1 MSANQ
6 FDFSSIADEVAAVQ
20 ADANVAKAGGGN
32 YTPPPKGLARLRF
45 IGYIELGK
53 HVKKVTGKPDKDEDQ
68 AWLIFELSGKGYEPK
83 VLDDGTKIPFRITV
97 KLNKS
102 LNEKAT
108 YYKLFKRMNYEQKAT
123 HFIQLL
129 GQGYLG
135 NVGHFEIPAKEAGG
149 QPTIIA
155 NFRDD
160 SGNLTIRPPR
170 VETMDEESGEVLIKT
185 VPVHEAIGE
194 QRCFVWDAK
203 PEWFDK
209 MWPSIYIPD
218 GDEPAEE
225 GKEKRSRNVYQN
237 MIKAALNFEGSPI
250 HQYLQSKG
258 ADLGIPDAEDA
269 KAGKGT
275 DAPKVDNDDPLNG
288 IG

>member
-1 MSANQ
+1 MSQ
-6 FDFSSIADEVAAVQ
+6 FDFTSIADEVAAVQ
-20 ADANVAKAGGGN
+20 ADANVAQAGGGN

-45 IGYIELGK
+45 IGYIEIGQ
-53 HVKKVTGKPDKDEDQ
+53 HTKKSKGKPDKNEDQ
-68 AWLIFELSGKGYEPK
+68 AWLIFELSGKGYEPR
-83 VLDDGTKIPFRITV
+83 VLDDGTKIPVRITV
-97 KLNKS
+97 KLYKS

-108 YYKLFKRMNYEQKAT
+108 YYKLFKRMNHEQKAT

-135 NVGHFEIPAKEAGG
+135 NVGHFEIPANEAGG
-149 QPTIIA
+149 KPIIIA

-160 SGNLTIRPPR
+160 AGNLTIRPPR
-170 VETMDEESGEVLIKT
+170 VETMDEETGDVVVKT
-185 VPVHEAIGE
+185 VPVPEAIGE

-218 GDEPAEE
+218 GDDEPAEE

-237 MIKAALNFEGSPI
+237 TIKAALNFEGSPI
-250 HQYLQSKG
+250 HQYLQAKG

-269 KAGKGT
+269 KGSKGSDAGTPG
-275 DAPKVDNDDPLNG
+275 NDDPLNG
-288 IG
+288 VG

>member
-1 MSANQ
+1 MSQ
-6 FDFSSIADEVAAVQ
+6 FDFTSIADEVAAVQ
-20 ADANVAKAGGGN
+20 ADANVAKAGGGS

-53 HVKKVTGKPDKDEDQ
+53 HVKKVQGKPDKNEDQ

-135 NVGHFEIPAKEAGG
+135 NVGHFEIPSKEPGG

-160 SGNLTIRPPR
+160 AGNLTIRPPR
-170 VETMDEESGEVLIKT
+170 IEAMDEETGDVVVKPI
-185 VPVHEAIGE
+185 PVAAAVSE
-194 QRCFVWDAK
+194 QRCLVWNAK
-203 PEWFDK
+203 PEHLGK
-209 MWPSIYIPD
+209 MWASLYIPEAEASE
-218 GDEPAEE
+218 GDE
-225 GKEKRSRNVYQN
+225 GKEQRSRNVYQN
-237 MIKAALNFEGSPI
+237 TIKSALNFEGSPI
-250 HQYLQSKG
+250 HQYLQSQG
-258 ADLGIPDAEDA
+258 VDLGIPEPDKGQASD
-269 KAGKGT
+269 AGKP
-275 DAPKVDNDDPLNG
+275 DADDPLNG
-288 IG
+288 VG

>member
-1 MSANQ
+1 MSQ
-6 FDFSSIADEVAAVQ
+6 FDFTSIADEVASVQ

-53 HVKKVTGKPDKDEDQ
+53 HVKKVQGKPDKNEDQ
-68 AWLIFELSGKGYEPK
+68 AWLIFELGGKGYEPK
-83 VLDDGTKIPFRITV
+83 VLDAGTKIPVRITV

-123 HFIQLL
+123 NFIQLL
-129 GQGYLG
+129 GQPFLG

-160 SGNLTIRPPR
+160 AGNLTIRPPR
-170 VETMDEESGEVLIKT
+170 IEAMDEETGDVVVKPI
-185 VPVHEAIGE
+185 PVAAAISE
-194 QRCFVWDAK
+194 QRCLVWNAK
-203 PEWFDK
+203 PEHLGK
-209 MWPSIYIPD
+209 MWASLYIPEAEASE
-218 GDEPAEE
+218 GDE
-225 GKEKRSRNVYQN
+225 GKEQRSRNVYQN
-237 MIKAALNFEGSPI
+237 TIKSALNFEGSPI
-250 HQYLQSKG
+250 HQYLQSAG
-258 ADLGIPDAEDA
+258 VDLGIPEPDKGQASD
-269 KAGKGT
+269 AGKP
-275 DAPKVDNDDPLNG
+275 DADDPLNG
-288 IG
+288 VG

>member
-1 MSANQ
+1 MNQ
-6 FDFSSIADEVAAVQ
+6 FDFTSIADEVAAVQ

-53 HVKKVTGKPDKDEDQ
+53 HVKKVQGKPDKNEDQ
-68 AWLIFELSGKGYEPK
+68 AWLIFELGGKGYEPK

-135 NVGHFEIPAKEAGG
+135 NVGHFEIPPKEAGG

-160 SGNLTIRPPR
+160 AGNLTIRPPR
-170 VETMDEESGEVLIKT
+170 VETMDADGDVVVKP
-185 VPVHEAIGE
+185 VPVPEAIGE

-218 GDEPAEE
+218 GDDEPAEE

-237 MIKAALNFEGSPI
+237 TIKAALNFEGSPI

-269 KAGKGT
+269 KGGKGS
-275 DAPKVDNDDPLNG
+275 DAGTPDNDDPLNG
-288 IG
+288 VG

>member
-1 MSANQ
+1 MSQ
-6 FDFSSIADEVAAVQ
+6 FDFASIANEVAAVQ

-53 HVKKVTGKPDKDEDQ
+53 HVKKVNGKPDKNEDQ
-68 AWLIFELSGKGYEPK
+68 AWLIFELGGKGYEPK

-123 HFIQLL
+123 NFIQLL
-129 GQGYLG
+129 GQPFLG

-160 SGNLTIRPPR
+160 AGNLTIRPPR
-170 VETMDEESGEVLIKT
+170 IEAMDEETGDVVVKPI
-185 VPVHEAIGE
+185 PVAAAVSE
-194 QRCFVWDAK
+194 QRCLV
-203 PEWFDK
+203 
-209 MWPSIYIPD
+209 
-218 GDEPAEE
+218 
-225 GKEKRSRNVYQN
+225 
-237 MIKAALNFEGSPI
+237 
-250 HQYLQSKG
+250 
-258 ADLGIPDAEDA
+258 
-269 KAGKGT
+269 
-275 DAPKVDNDDPLNG
+275 
-288 IG
+288 

>member
-1 MSANQ
+1 MSQ
-6 FDFSSIADEVAAVQ
+6 FDFASIANEVASVQ
-20 ADANVAKAGGGN
+20 ADANVAKAGGGS

-53 HVKKVTGKPDKDEDQ
+53 HVKKITGKPDKTEDQ

-83 VLDDGTKIPFRITV
+83 VLEDGTKIPFRITV

-170 VETMDEESGEVLIKT
+170 VETMDEESGDVVIKT
-185 VPVHEAIGE
+185 VPVPDAIGD

-218 GDEPAEE
+218 DDEPAE
-225 GKEKRSRNVYQN
+225 EKRSRNVYQN
-237 MIKAALNFEGSPI
+237 MIKEALNFEGSPI
-250 HQYLQSKG
+250 HQYLLAKG

-269 KAGKGT
+269 KGAKGA
-275 DAPKVDNDDPLNG
+275 DAATPDNDDPLNG

>member
-1 MSANQ
+1 MSQ
-6 FDFSSIADEVAAVQ
+6 FDFTSIADEVAAVQ

-53 HVKKVTGKPDKDEDQ
+53 HVKKVKGKPDKNEDQ
-68 AWLIFELSGKGYEPK
+68 AWLIFELGGKGYEPK

-135 NVGHFEIPAKEAGG
+135 NVGHFELPSKEAGG

-160 SGNLTIRPPR
+160 AGNLTIRPPHI
-170 VETMDEESGEVLIKT
+170 EAMDEETGDVVVKPI
-185 VPVHEAIGE
+185 PVAPAVSE
-194 QRCFVWDAK
+194 QRCLVWNAK
-203 PEWFDK
+203 PEHLGK
-209 MWPSIYIPD
+209 MWASLYIPEAEASE
-218 GDEPAEE
+218 GDE
-225 GKEKRSRNVYQN
+225 GKEQRSRNVYQN
-237 MIKAALNFEGSPI
+237 TIKSALNFEGSPI
-250 HQYLQSKG
+250 HQYLQSAG
-258 ADLGIPDAEDA
+258 VDLGIPEPDKGQASD
-269 KAGKGT
+269 AGKP
-275 DAPKVDNDDPLNG
+275 DADDPLNG
-288 IG
+288 VG

>member
-1 MSANQ
+1 MSQ
-6 FDFSSIADEVAAVQ
+6 FDFASIADEVASVQ

-45 IGYIELGK
+45 IGYIDLGK
-53 HVKKVTGKPDKDEDQ
+53 HVKKVQGKPDKNEDQ
-68 AWLIFELSGKGYEPK
+68 AWLIFEPSGKGYEPK

-155 NFRDD
+155 LL
-160 SGNLTIRPPR
+160 S
-170 VETMDEESGEVLIKT
+170 
-185 VPVHEAIGE
+185 
-194 QRCFVWDAK
+194 
-203 PEWFDK
+203 
-209 MWPSIYIPD
+209 
-218 GDEPAEE
+218 
-225 GKEKRSRNVYQN
+225 
-237 MIKAALNFEGSPI
+237 
-250 HQYLQSKG
+250 
-258 ADLGIPDAEDA
+258 
-269 KAGKGT
+269 
-275 DAPKVDNDDPLNG
+275 
-288 IG
+288 

>member
-1 MSANQ
+1 MSQ
-6 FDFSSIADEVAAVQ
+6 FDFASIANEVAAVQ
-20 ADANVAKAGGGN
+20 ADANVAKAGGGS

-53 HVKKVTGKPDKDEDQ
+53 HVKKITGKPDKTEDQ

-170 VETMDEESGEVLIKT
+170 VETMDEESGDVVIKS
-185 VPVHEAIGE
+185 VPVPDAIGD

-209 MWPSIYIPD
+209 MWPSIYIQD
-218 GDEPAEE
+218 DDEPAEE

-237 MIKAALNFEGSPI
+237 MVKEALNFEGSPI

-269 KAGKGT
+269 KGGKGS
-275 DAPKVDNDDPLNG
+275 DAGTPDNDDPLNG
-288 IG
+288 VGE

>member
-1 MSANQ
+1 MSQ
-6 FDFSSIADEVAAVQ
+6 FDFTSIADEVAAVQ
-20 ADANVAKAGGGN
+20 ADANVAKAGGGD
-32 YTPPPKGLARLRF
+32 YTPPPKGLARLRLV
-45 IGYIELGK
+45 GYIELGQ
-53 HVKKVTGKPDKDEDQ
+53 HVKKITGKPDKKEDQ

-83 VLDDGTKIPFRITV
+83 ELEDGTKIPMRITV

-170 VETMDEESGEVLIKT
+170 IEAMDETTGDVVTKS
-185 VPVHEAIGE
+185 VPVPEAIGE

-218 GDEPAEE
+218 GDDEPAEE

-237 MIKAALNFEGSPI
+237 TIKAALNFEGSPI

-269 KAGKGT
+269 KGGKGS
-275 DAPKVDNDDPLNG
+275 DAGTPDNDDPLNG

>member
-1 MSANQ
+1 MTQN
-6 FDFSSIADEVAAVQ
+6 FDFTSIANDVAAVQ

-53 HVKKVTGKPDKDEDQ
+53 HVKKVQGKPDKNEDQ
-68 AWLIFELSGKGYEPK
+68 AWLIFELGGKGYEPK

-108 YYKLFKRMNYEQKAT
+108 

-135 NVGHFEIPAKEAGG
+135 NVGHFEIPSKEAGG

-170 VETMDEESGEVLIKT
+170 IEAMDEETGDVVVKT
-185 VPVHEAIGE
+185 VPVPGAIGE

-218 GDEPAEE
+218 GDDEPAEE

-237 MIKAALNFEGSPI
+237 TIKAALNFEGSPI

-269 KAGKGT
+269 KGGKGS
-275 DAPKVDNDDPLNG
+275 DAGTPDGDDPLNG
-288 IG
+288 VG

>member
-1 MSANQ
+1 MSQ
-6 FDFSSIADEVAAVQ
+6 FDFTSIADEVAAVQ

-53 HVKKVTGKPDKDEDQ
+53 HVKKVKGKPDKNEDQ

-83 VLDDGTKIPFRITV
+83 VLEDGTKIPFRITV

-170 VETMDEESGEVLIKT
+170 VETMDEESGDVIIKS
-185 VPVHEAIGE
+185 VPVPDAIGD

-218 GDEPAEE
+218 DDEPAEE

-237 MIKAALNFEGSPI
+237 TIKAALNFEGSPI
-250 HQYLQSKG
+250 HQYLQAKG

-269 KAGKGT
+269 KGGKGA
-275 DAPKVDNDDPLNG
+275 DAATPDNDDPLNG
-288 IG
+288 VGE